1 MFSPSQGANASNA
14 LFGNPLGAFGAIG
27 VQLAGWIR
35 GGDGT
40 NAAANASA
48 QSQAA
53 MDTINAANR
62 PEQKQGSQIGTVVLY
77 GLGALIVIAALVWLV
92 RIASKG

>member
-1 MFSPSQGANASNA
+1 MFSPSQGASASNS

-27 VQLAGWIR
+27 VQIAGWIR
-35 GGDGT
+35 GGNGV

-53 MDTINAANR
+53 MDALNAANR
-62 PEQKQGSQIGTVVLY
+62 PEQTESQIGNVVLY
-77 GLGALIVIAALVWLV
+77 GLGALIVIALIVWLV
-92 RIASKG
+92 RIAVKG